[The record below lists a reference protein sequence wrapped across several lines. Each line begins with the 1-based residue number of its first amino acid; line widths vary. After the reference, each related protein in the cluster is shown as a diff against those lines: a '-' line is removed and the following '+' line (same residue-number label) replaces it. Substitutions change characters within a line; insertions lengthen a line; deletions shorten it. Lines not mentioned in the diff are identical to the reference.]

1 MVEWVGT
8 GRADQHPTSQHLL
21 STNPTCFEQR
31 GIAQRK
37 TPTPK
42 MDTVLFPV
50 DLNLWFFPG
59 QLNRCGDVGEV
70 QSTVGDR
77 KRVEFV
83 ELNNLSTIEL
93 LSTVENTLVPV

>member
-1 MVEWVGT
+1 MVGGCVRNIMVEWVGT
-8 GRADQHPTSQHLL
+8 GRADQNPTSQHLL

-50 DLNLWFFPG
+50 
-59 QLNRCGDVGEV
+59 EV
-70 QSTVGDR
+70 RFESLV
-77 KRVEFV
+77 
-83 ELNNLSTIEL
+83 LSGAIESL
-93 LSTVENTLVPV
+93 R

>member
-8 GRADQHPTSQHLL
+8 GRADQNPTSQHLL

-50 DLNLWFFPG
+50 
-59 QLNRCGDVGEV
+59 EV
-70 QSTVGDR
+70 RFESLV
-77 KRVEFV
+77 
-83 ELNNLSTIEL
+83 LSGAIDSLRWRE
-93 LSTVENTLVPV
+93 

>member
-50 DLNLWFFPG
+50 
-59 QLNRCGDVGEV
+59 EV
-70 QSTVGDR
+70 RFESLV
-77 KRVEFV
+77 
-83 ELNNLSTIEL
+83 LSGAIGSL
-93 LSTVENTLVPV
+93 R